1 MKNIII
7 IGPSR
12 TGKSTLASL
21 VCKKYNLS
29 YISGDSIR
37 NAFIKIYPELGYSP
51 KTTIDKI

>member
-12 TGKSTLASL
+12 VGKSTLSSML
-21 VCKKYNLS
+21 CKKYNLS

-37 NAFIKIYPELGYSP
+37 NAFINI
-51 KTTIDKI
+51 